1 MKFLV
6 CKDYEAMSEWA
17 AQVVKE
23 IVNNKPDAVL
33 GLATGSTPV
42 GMYNRLV
49 EMNKAGEID
58 FSKVKTFNLDEY
70 YPIDPKNDQSYRYF
84 MYQNLHGHINI
95 LPENVHVP
103 CGNCEDPDAEGKAY
117 DKMIEEAGG
126 LDFQF
131 LGSGVNGHI
140 GFNEPD
146 DALIAGTH
154 KTALTENTIEVNS
167 RFFEKIEDVPR
178 YAITMG
184 MAPILKA
191 KKIVI
196 LINGENKVPILD
208 ALASGKITTQIPATM
223 LWMHNDVTVVTD
235 EKTAAKMHESF

>member
-1 MKFLV
+1 M
-6 CKDYEAMSEWA
+6 A
-17 AQVVKE
+17 A
-23 IVNNKPDAVL
+23 I
-33 GLATGSTPV
+33 
-42 GMYNRLV
+42 
-49 EMNKAGEID
+49 
-58 FSKVKTFNLDEY
+58 
-70 YPIDPKNDQSYRYF
+70 
-84 MYQNLHGHINI
+84 
-95 LPENVHVP
+95 
-103 CGNCEDPDAEGKAY
+103 CEDPDAEGKAY

-235 EKTAAKMHESF
+235 ELTASKMHESF